1 MLQTK
6 KLRSKSWKTR
16 VFFTFRLPIL
26 DGRVHEQVSSVLFFT
41 VFFEGERHDL
51 SKTGG
56 FGRKMPPPPGKPVTF
71 YECHPDDHAPA
82 PSVRADL
89 YLIYIAFISH
99 RLPIHPIESDELLLL
114 IPIESEGDRR
124 SPTAEVDL
132 WEPVSRDEFVHLL
145 RDFKLGEEGPRDQS
159 GHWDWRK
166 QQGKNGNNIWGQ
178 SQKHSGI
185 SYDCQITRC
194 CLLVSPSYVDWFMF
208 THLTIASSSP

>member
-1 MLQTK
+1 MKNTGFFHFSLADFGRA
-6 KLRSKSWKTR
+6 RSRTG
-16 VFFTFRLPIL
+16 VFR
-26 DGRVHEQVSSVLFFT
+26 T
-41 VFFEGERHDL
+41 VFYSVFWRRA
-51 SKTGG
+51 SRPIKNRR
-56 FGRKMPPPPGKPVTF
+56 FWPNNAPPPGKPVTF

-178 SQKHSGI
+178 SQKHWDFIWLSDYKVLPPSI
-185 SYDCQITRC
+185 S
-194 CLLVSPSYVDWFMF
+194 
-208 THLTIASSSP
+208 